1 VAIDGVS
8 LTVVSVDRHAFEVS
22 LIPFT
27 QAETTVLSKK
37 AGEAVNIECDII
49 GKYVEKLGKNQKID
63 MNFLA
68 ENGF

>member
-1 VAIDGVS
+1 MTIDGVS

-22 LIPFT
+22 LIQFT
-27 QAETTVLSKK
+27 QAEATVLSKK
-37 AGEAVNIECDII
+37 AGDAVNIECDII
-49 GKYVEKLGKNQKID
+49 GKYVEKLAAKEKLD